1 MRTATGRK
9 RQVRLSLETKAEINR
24 RLQAGEVASAL
35 AKEYGTSNETVNRI
49 KRGVRVVTAHG
60 KSTEVPF
67 DYSRGA
73 VAAPRAPRQRTFRS
87 PTLQTPLSQKMAE
100 EANAVIVYAKE
111 LTAAAIAVKESLQTY
126 ATLMDLVDTQS
137 QAASNLAES
146 LRTLGISKTVL
157 DL

>member
-1 MRTATGRK
+1 
-9 RQVRLSLETKAEINR
+9 
-24 RLQAGEVASAL
+24 
-35 AKEYGTSNETVNRI
+35 
-49 KRGVRVVTAHG
+49 
-60 KSTEVPF
+60 
-67 DYSRGA
+67 
-73 VAAPRAPRQRTFRS
+73 
-87 PTLQTPLSQKMAE
+87 MAE